1 MPTSVQAK
9 PRRLGAILGLL
20 AFAQMIIAIDYNIMF
35 VALPDIGSDLGFS
48 AQNLQWVISAY
59 SVAFGGFLLLGGR
72 ATDLFGRK
80 NMFLFGLF
88 LYAASSVAG
97 GLATESWLLV
107 AARVVQGL
115 GGAFLAPA
123 TLSLVVTLFAE
134 GKERNRA
141 LSVWGGA
148 GGFGMVLGA
157 ILGGLL
163 TDWFGWQA
171 VMWVNVIAAGA
182 AMVYGIGLLPKTA
195 KVSTR
200 GFDLPGAVIGTVAS
214 TLLVFTLVNGPEV
227 GWTSGTTI
235 GSLIGSVALFALFIG
250 IESRTRAPMMPLRLF
265 GNRNVTVGTTITF
278 LFMAT
283 FGAYAYFLTQYWQV
297 VQGYSAWATGFA
309 FLLPSG
315 CVLIGT
321 VAAGKLM
328 NAYGARK
335 TLLIA
340 LAVGLVGT
348 AALALT
354 LSQDASYLVIALP
367 LIVLSLGQG
376 VIFTAMF
383 AAATTGVADEEQGI
397 GSGIAQTGQQIGGA
411 VGLAVLIAVAASAA
425 GGETT
430 DPAQLTDGILV
441 ATWATA
447 AGIALTFLATL
458 GLKKPVA
465 QAVAADPG
473 TTNAV
478 TAPADGAPATRPA
491 PVTERV

>member
-88 LYAASSVAG
+88 LYAASSIAG
-97 GLATESWLLV
+97 GLATDSWLLV

-123 TLSLVVTLFAE
+123 TLSLVTTLFAE
-134 GKERNRA
+134 GTERNRA
-141 LSVWGGA
+141 LAVWGGA

-157 ILGGLL
+157 ILGGIL
-163 TDWFGWQA
+163 TDAFGWQA
-171 VMWVNVIAAGA
+171 VMWVNVLCAGA
-182 AMVYGIGLLPKTA
+182 AMAYGISALPTTA
-195 KVSTR
+195 KTTAS
-200 GFDLPGAVIGTVAS
+200 GFDLPGAVTGTVAS

-227 GWTSGTTI
+227 GWGSATTI
-235 GSLIGSVALFALFIG
+235 GSLIATVVMFAIFLT
-250 IESRTRAPMMPLRLF
+250 IESKTRAPMMPLRLF
-265 GNRNVTVGTTITF
+265 TNRNVSVGTTITF

-328 NAYGARK
+328 NSYGARK

-340 LAVGLVGT
+340 LTVGLVGT
-348 AALALT
+348 VALALT
-354 LSQDASYLVIALP
+354 LTQDSSYAVIAAP
-367 LIVLSLGQG
+367 LVVLSLGQG

-383 AAATTGVADEEQGI
+383 AASTTGVADEDQGI
-397 GSGIAQTGQQIGGA
+397 GSGVAQTGQQIGGA
-411 VGLAVLIAVAASAA
+411 VGLAVLIAIAASAA
-425 GGETT
+425 GGDGAT
-430 DPAQLTDGILV
+430 DPALLTDGILA

-458 GLKKPVA
+458 ALKKPSATQVVEA
-465 QAVAADPG
+465 SAAPAEPAAAADPI
-473 TTNAV
+473 TV
-478 TAPADGAPATRPA
+478 TA

>member
-88 LYAASSVAG
+88 LYAASSIAG
-97 GLATESWLLV
+97 GLATDSWLLV

-123 TLSLVVTLFAE
+123 TLSLVTTLFAE
-134 GKERNRA
+134 GTERNRA
-141 LSVWGGA
+141 LAVWGGA

-157 ILGGLL
+157 ILGGIL
-163 TDWFGWQA
+163 TDAFGWQA
-171 VMWVNVIAAGA
+171 VMWVNVLCAGA
-182 AMVYGIGLLPKTA
+182 AMAYGITALPATA
-195 KVSTR
+195 KTNAS
-200 GFDLPGAVIGTVAS
+200 GFDLPGAVTGTVAS

-227 GWTSGTTI
+227 GWGSATTI
-235 GSLIGSVALFALFIG
+235 GSLIAAVVMFALFLT
-250 IESRTRAPMMPLRLF
+250 IESKTRAPMMPLRLF
-265 GNRNVTVGTTITF
+265 SNRNVSVGTTITF

-328 NAYGARK
+328 NSYGARK
-335 TLLIA
+335 SLLIA
-340 LAVGLVGT
+340 LTVGLVGT
-348 AALALT
+348 VALALT
-354 LSQDASYLVIALP
+354 LTQDSSYAVIAVP
-367 LIVLSLGQG
+367 LVVLSLGQG

-383 AAATTGVADEEQGI
+383 AASTTGVANEDQGI
-397 GSGIAQTGQQIGGA
+397 GSGVAQTGQQIGGA
-411 VGLAVLIAVAASAA
+411 VGLAVLIAIAASAA
-425 GGETT
+425 GGDGAT
-430 DPAQLTDGILV
+430 DPALLTDGILA

-458 GLKKPVA
+458 ALKKPSATQVA
-465 QAVAADPG
+465 EAAAAP
-473 TTNAV
+473 TEQV
-478 TAPADGAPATRPA
+478 TAGDPITVTA